1 MTKAQA
7 NGIDIEFDVF
17 GDRENPAI
25 ILIMGLGAQM
35 IAWPVKMCNELAESG
50 FFVVRFDNRDCGLST
65 KFDSFG
71 VPNIFAGMAGDA
83 STAAYS
89 LIDMADDVVG
99 LMDFLEVK
107 AAHVVG
113 ISMGGMIAQQAVI
126 DHPKRF
132 MSLCSIMANTGATNV
147 GQPSPEIITAL
158 LKPGGRDRETS
169 IAAEL
174 EMSRVISSERY
185 FDREKALELV
195 TRSYDR
201 CFSPDGMIRQ
211 LMAILVSPER
221 TKGLEKIALPTLV
234 IHGLAD
240 KLVDPSGGYATASAI
255 PDSKILTFE
264 GMAHELP
271 EAVWREVRDA
281 IHENIFRAANRP

>member
-1 MTKAQA
+1 MAKAQA

-35 IAWPVKMCNELAESG
+35 IAWPVAICNELADSG
-50 FFVVRFDNRDCGLST
+50 FRVVRFDNRDCGLST
-65 KFDSFG
+65 KFDSVG
-71 VPNIFAGMAGDA
+71 LPKIFAGVAGDA

-132 MSLCSIMANTGATNV
+132 LSLCSIMANTGAANV
-147 GQPSPEIITAL
+147 GQPSPEIIAAL
-158 LKPGGRDRETS
+158 LKPAGRDRETS

-174 EMSRVISSERY
+174 ETSRVISSERY
-185 FDREKALELV
+185 FDREKALALV
-195 TRSYDR
+195 TKSYDR
-201 CFSPDGMIRQ
+201 CFCPDGLTRQ
-211 LMAILVSPER
+211 LMAILVSPDR
-221 TKGLEKIALPTLV
+221 TEALGKIAIPALV

-240 KLVDPSGGYATASAI
+240 RLVDPSGGYATAWAI

-271 EAVWREVRDA
+271 EAVWRDVRDA
-281 IHENIFRAANRP
+281 ILENIYRAITRP